1 MTFVLLEWKKEE
13 ISDWSM
19 WVCSKY
25 KVSHAAIFKD
35 SRFFF
40 FLCQKWILPLK
51 KKKEM
56 EITIGKRAK
65 RKVKDFQRSATF

>member
-25 KVSHAAIFKD
+25 KVLHAAIFKD
-35 SRFFF
+35 SRVFF
-40 FLCQKWILPLK
+40 FLCQKWKLAL

-65 RKVKDFQRSATF
+65 RKVKDFQRSDTF

>member
-25 KVSHAAIFKD
+25 KVLHAAIFKD
-35 SRFFF
+35 SRVFF
-40 FLCQKWILPLK
+40 FLMS
-51 KKKEM
+51 EM
-56 EITIGKRAK
+56 EISIKKERNGNYHRQKG
-65 RKVKDFQRSATF
+65 

>member
-13 ISDWSM
+13 ISDWFM

-25 KVSHAAIFKD
+25 KVLHAAIFKD
-35 SRFFF
+35 SRVFFF
-40 FLCQKWILPLK
+40 FMS
-51 KKKEM
+51 EM

-65 RKVKDFQRSATF
+65 RKVKDFQRSDTF

>member
-25 KVSHAAIFKD
+25 KVLHAAIFKD

-40 FLCQKWILPLK
+40 FMSEMDITIK